1 MPSAARQ
8 DRENPERITHKLLW
22 LSEYTRTNIA
32 RIHSI
37 TGIHKLVIINTV
49 LRFSTLDEYHQA
61 LNQYIFIKSHQ
72 RTYANWIEIESHKTG
87 KTMAEHFK
95 VAFHSVADA
104 VLQCVSPERARECYI
119 KLNKIRFEQAK
130 GPPPQPKLLEHRS
143 STLLQRR
150 GRYASRAK

>member
-1 MPSAARQ
+1 MPSMARQ

-32 RIHSI
+32 RIHSVA
-37 TGIHKLVIINTV
+37 GLHKLVVINTV
-49 LRFSTLDEYHQA
+49 LRFSTIEEYHQA

-72 RTYANWIEIESHKTG
+72 RTYANWIEIESHKTA

-104 VLQCVSPERARECYI
+104 VLQCVSPERARECFI
-119 KLNKIRFEQAK
+119 KLNQIRFEQAK
-130 GPPPQPKLLEHRS
+130 ESPPESKLLKHRT

-150 GRYASRAK
+150 GRYVSSAK